1 MVKKFDELKIGVIMS
16 LSFTPLYHST
26 ISERPRAPS
35 YPELGPD
42 LRDPLVQEHQ
52 AGGRVPAPAGRRLT
66 SVRSSR
72 AAAPQP
78 HGGGH

>member
-1 MVKKFDELKIGVIMS
+1 MS
-16 LSFTPLYHST
+16 LSFTTLYHSA

-42 LRDPLVQEHQ
+42 LRDPLVQKHQ